1 MTATATPQPGLG
13 VAVFDLDGTI
23 TYHDTLVPYL
33 WHVLRR
39 YPARALGLWRIPA
52 ALARFAWDRDRG
64 PLKASLIR
72 AIMGGLSRADVHTL
86 TRDFLDT
93 HLSRLCRPTALAAI
107 EAHRAAGDH
116 LVLLSASTDF
126 YVAEIGRRLGFDDT
140 LCTAVR
146 WDGDHLVG
154 DLAGPNHRGAVK
166 AGCIDALRREHPGSG
181 IAAYGNS
188 SSDFDHLRIVDAPLL
203 VNGSSRTRRAA
214 SRLGIPVADWV

>member
-1 MTATATPQPGLG
+1 MATPRTGLG

-23 TYHDTLVPYL
+23 TFHDTLVPYL
-33 WHVLRR
+33 WHVIRR
-39 YPARALGLWRIPA
+39 YPGRALGLWQVPG
-52 ALARFAWDRDRG
+52 ALMRFTVDRDRG
-64 PLKASLIR
+64 PLKATLIR
-72 AIMGGLSRADVHTL
+72 AIMGGLSREEVHAL
-86 TRDFLDT
+86 TRTFLDT
-93 HLSRLCRPTALAAI
+93 HLSQLCRPTALAAI

-126 YVAEIGRRLGFDDT
+126 YVPEIGRRLGFDDT

-154 DLAGPNHRGAVK
+154 DLASANHRGTVK
-166 AGCIDALRREHPGSG
+166 AECIDAIRREHPGMG

-188 SSDFDHLRIVDAPLL
+188 GSDFDHLRMVDAPLL
-203 VNGSSRTRRAA
+203 VNGSGRTRRAA